1 MSYNF
6 LFYYNNHTIHLHIG
20 PILMHAFINIHEY
33 SQKLTFFLLANLMG
47 GILDFKIHIVILFPP
62 CSISKKTVLKF
73 IKCPNLCFESQTR
86 NIYNYSFIAITII
99 GILLFIWKLPV
110 LEQRAHKVTMAI
122 ESACR
127 ENAHAGIRQERFFQ
141 TCS

>member
-86 NIYNYSFIAITII
+86 NIYNYPLPLLDKLKCTRMHKILQKNTFTTMEAIFLKKNPCGGTLQYFW
-99 GILLFIWKLPV
+99 GVEL
-110 LEQRAHKVTMAI
+110 R
-122 ESACR
+122 
-127 ENAHAGIRQERFFQ
+127 
-141 TCS
+141 

>member
-20 PILMHAFINIHEY
+20 PILMHVHKY
-33 SQKLTFFLLANLMG
+33 SWIFSFSIGQFNET
-47 GILDFKIHIVILFPP
+47 LDFKIHIVILFPP

-73 IKCPNLCFESQTR
+73 IQCSNLCFESQTR

-110 LEQRAHKVTMAI
+110 LRLVAVAA
-122 ESACR
+122 ESVYR
-127 ENAHAGIRQERFFQ
+127 ENAHTEKTRMPRFFKKRFFQ